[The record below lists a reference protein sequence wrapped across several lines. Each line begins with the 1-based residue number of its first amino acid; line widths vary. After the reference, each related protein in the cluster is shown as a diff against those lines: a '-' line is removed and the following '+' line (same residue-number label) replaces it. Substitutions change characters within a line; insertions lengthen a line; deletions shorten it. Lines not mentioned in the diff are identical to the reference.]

1 MAVLVV
7 AGKVTKEG
15 TGEYGDWFVVSE
27 TRPKKDGSG
36 TFETRYMC
44 SGKARPAIDEFVI
57 VQGFGWAKVTES
69 NGNHYA
75 NMQINA
81 AQFTVLDGFAGA
93 TEAAPRGSDSLAQ
106 EFADEEIPF

>member
-7 AGKVTKEG
+7 AGKVTNAG
-15 TGEYGDWFVVSE
+15 TGEYGEWFVVSE

-36 TFETRYMC
+36 TFDTRYMC
-44 SGKARPAIDEFVI
+44 SGKERPEIGATVV
-57 VQGFGWAKVTES
+57 VQGFGWAKVAES

-81 AQFTVLDGFAGA
+81 AQFTVLEEGTGP
-93 TEAAPRGSDSLAQ
+93 TEAPQQQ
-106 EFADEEIPF
+106 EFADDEIPF